1 MLSMVLGYQLGC
13 GGGGGGECQYLMSS
27 LCSCTDVSF
36 NRSTTIGLSF
46 FDPAVF

>member
-1 MLSMVLGYQLGC
+1 
-13 GGGGGGECQYLMSS
+13 MSS

-36 NRSTTIGLSF
+36 NRSTTMGLSF